1 MRALICVALSVLAA
15 DCFAQWSGGNVP
27 GFTANFTQVYSP
39 PDQEAIYYSLLSGE
53 TGEQGLSVAVGLE
66 GRGGPSWLGKV
77 SPPFKRRRG
86 RVVGS

>member
-1 MRALICVALSVLAA
+1 MH
-15 DCFAQWSGGNVP
+15 D
-27 GFTANFTQVYSP
+27 
-39 PDQEAIYYSLLSGE
+39 EAITEFPSTVHPAQNVHCTDLLTSISSASITAREAISVTLLSGE